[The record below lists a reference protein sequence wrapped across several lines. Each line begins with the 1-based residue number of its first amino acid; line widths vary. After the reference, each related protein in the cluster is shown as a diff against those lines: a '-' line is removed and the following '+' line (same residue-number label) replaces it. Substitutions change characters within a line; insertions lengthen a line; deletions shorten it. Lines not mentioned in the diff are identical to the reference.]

1 MRGNS
6 RQLVAAVCLGAGV
19 LLGGTSV
26 PTFAARAQ
34 APAPMPM
41 PSAQSMMTWGKTTFI
56 LFDELELIPLEE
68 GRPVSFEA
76 LGWHG
81 GATKRLWFR
90 GEGEQNTMGGGGRG
104 EFELLYGR
112 LISPYWDAVAGARYD
127 KRWDERNDGRLLL
140 ALGIIG
146 EAPLRFEFSPTLFVS
161 TDGDVSARLDAS
173 YQLLLTQRIVFEP
186 SLDVNVAFS
195 SVPEFGVGTGLNETV
210 LATRLRY
217 EITRKFGPYVGLS
230 WARSVGESADLAR
243 AHGRDPSALHLLFG
257 VRIWR

>member
-1 MRGNS
+1 MR
-6 RQLVAAVCLGAGV
+6 REVKRLPAAFRLCAVLVIAGSSTLAIQTGAQ
-19 LLGGTSV
+19 S
-26 PTFAARAQ
+26 PT
-34 APAPMPM
+34 PM
-41 PSAQSMMTWGKTTFI
+41 PSAESMMGWGTTTFI
-56 LFDELELIPLEE
+56 LFDELELIATEK
-68 GRPVSFEA
+68 GKPVSFEA
-76 LGWHG
+76 LGWYG
-81 GATKRLWFR
+81 GATRRLWFR

-127 KRWDERNDGRLLL
+127 KRWDERNDGRLLF

-173 YQLLLTQRIVFEP
+173 YQLLFTQRIVLEP

-195 SVPEFGVGTGLNETV
+195 SVPEFGVGAGLNETV

-217 EITRKFGPYVGLS
+217 EVTRKFGPYVGLA
-230 WARSVGESADLAR
+230 WARSAGESADLAR
-243 AHGRDPSALHLLFG
+243 AHGRDPSALHVLFG
-257 VRIWR
+257 VRAWR